1 MNKMKHDIN
10 ELTNDGKRNL
20 LRLLCDELS
29 FAEISRLV
37 QPFAKRLM
45 LDEMR
50 EPFIVIHAPEN
61 ELGRAQVIW
70 IDVND
75 VVTHTIE
82 TDD

>member
-1 MNKMKHDIN
+1 MMKYDVT

-37 QPFAKRLM
+37 QPYAKRLM

-61 ELGRAQVIW
+61 DLGRAQVIW
-70 IDVND
+70 IDIND
-75 VVTHTIE
+75 VYSTTVE
-82 TDD
+82 SDD

>member
-1 MNKMKHDIN
+1 MKFEIN

-20 LRLLCDELS
+20 LRMLCDELS

-37 QPFAKRLM
+37 QPYSNRLE

-50 EPFIVIHAPEN
+50 EPYIIIDASEN
-61 ELGRAQVIW
+61 DLGRDQIVW

-75 VVTHTIE
+75 VYSETIDS
-82 TDD
+82 DD

>member
-1 MNKMKHDIN
+1 MKFEVN

-37 QPFAKRLM
+37 QPYAKRLE

-61 ELGRAQVIW
+61 DLGRAQVVW

-75 VVTHTIE
+75 VYSTTVE
-82 TDD
+82 SDD

>member
-1 MNKMKHDIN
+1 MKFEIN

-29 FAEISRLV
+29 FAEISKLV
-37 QPFAKRLM
+37 QPYASRLE

-50 EPFIVIHAPEN
+50 EPFIIIEGSEN
-61 ELGRAQVIW
+61 DLGRNQIVW

-75 VVTHTIE
+75 VHSTTVE
-82 TDD
+82 SDD

>member
-1 MNKMKHDIN
+1 MKFEIN
-10 ELTNDGKRNL
+10 GLTNNGNRNL

-37 QPFAKRLM
+37 KPYANRLE
-45 LDEMR
+45 LDEG

-61 ELGRAQVIW
+61 DLGRDQIVW

-75 VVTHTIE
+75 VCSTTVE
-82 TDD
+82 SED

>member
-1 MNKMKHDIN
+1 MKFEIN

-37 QPFAKRLM
+37 QPYASRLE

-50 EPFIVIHAPEN
+50 EPFIIIEGSEN
-61 ELGRAQVIW
+61 DLGRNQIVW
-70 IDVND
+70 IDIND
-75 VVTHTIE
+75 VYSTTVE
-82 TDD
+82 SDD

>member
-1 MNKMKHDIN
+1 MKFEIN

-29 FAEISRLV
+29 YAEINKLV
-37 QPFAKRLM
+37 QPYASRLK

-50 EPFIVIHAPEN
+50 EPFIVIHAREN
-61 ELGRAQVIW
+61 DLGRAQVVW

-75 VVTHTIE
+75 VYSTTVE
-82 TDD
+82 SDD